1 MTEEKETLEGS
12 ASGPAARGNRLRSLW
27 ASLGRRWPRRLR
39 PRLPRLRPWQ
49 WAITGVL
56 LLLLVLWLSM
66 TAQSTSM
73 YSATVLVTESSHG
86 IAPPGNPFDFGDLPP
101 TASIEHKITLEN
113 DGKLDTYVMI
123 IVSGEIRD
131 FLEIEDAFFN
141 LEPGQEREILV
152 KLSVPAT
159 AEPGKRYDGRV
170 VVTYLPWWSPS

>member
-1 MTEEKETLEGS
+1 MGKETSEDTPG
-12 ASGPAARGNRLRSLW
+12 GPASRADRLRNLWVSL
-27 ASLGRRWPRRLR
+27 AQRWPRRLR

-49 WAITGVL
+49 WAITAVL
-56 LLLLVLWLSM
+56 ALLLVLWLSM

-73 YSATVLVTESSHG
+73 YSATVLVTEGRHG
-86 IAPPGNPFDFGDLPP
+86 VPPPGNPFDFGDLPP
-101 TASIEHKITLEN
+101 TASMETKHTFKN
-113 DGKLDTYVMI
+113 DGKFDTYVMI

-131 FLEIEDAFFN
+131 FLDIEDAFFN
-141 LEPGQEREILV
+141 LDPGQEREILV

>member
-1 MTEEKETLEGS
+1 MGKETSEDTPG
-12 ASGPAARGNRLRSLW
+12 GPASRADRLRQLW
-27 ASLGRRWPRRLR
+27 ASLGQRWPRRLR
-39 PRLPRLRPWQ
+39 PRLPRLRRWQ
-49 WAITGVL
+49 WAIAGVL
-56 LLLLVLWLSM
+56 LLFLVLWLSM

-73 YSATVLVTESSHG
+73 YSATVLVTETSHG

-101 TASIEHKITLEN
+101 TASIEHKITLNN

-131 FLEIEDAFFN
+131 FLDIEDAFFN
-141 LEPGQEREILV
+141 LDPGQEREILV

-159 AEPGKRYDGRV
+159 EEPGKRYGGRV

>member
-1 MTEEKETLEGS
+1 MGKETSEDTPG
-12 ASGPAARGNRLRSLW
+12 GPASRADRLRNLWVSL
-27 ASLGRRWPRRLR
+27 AQRWPRRLR

-49 WAITGVL
+49 WAITAVL
-56 LLLLVLWLSM
+56 ALLLVLWLSM

-73 YSATVLVTESSHG
+73 YSATVLVTEGRHG
-86 IAPPGNPFDFGDLPP
+86 VPPPGNPFDFGNLPP
-101 TASIEHKITLEN
+101 TASMETKHTFKN
-113 DGKLDTYVMI
+113 DGKFDTYVMI

-131 FLEIEDAFFN
+131 FLDIEDAFFN
-141 LEPGQEREILV
+141 LDPGQERGILV